1 MRDCSLQLL
10 VAFSNVSIAL
20 SKIFRAS
27 KVAGDSAIASKV
39 VDALLQA
46 LLLRGAEP
54 DACITLGNLIGW
66 GEGFTTCS
74 SRSLAHRR
82 RKLLGAAPKPER
94 VPKVRVWS
102 FERLGAD

>member
-1 MRDCSLQLL
+1 MLDCNLQLL
-10 VAFSNVSIAL
+10 AAFSNASRAL

-54 DACITLGNLIGW
+54 DACITLGRVAR
-66 GEGFTTCS
+66 GFTTCS

-82 RKLLGAAPKPER
+82 RKLLGTAPKPER

>member
-1 MRDCSLQLL
+1 MLDCNLQLL
-10 VAFSNVSIAL
+10 AAFSNASRAL

-54 DACITLGNLIGW
+54 DACITLGRVGRGIHNLLISL
-66 GEGFTTCS
+66 TCS
-74 SRSLAHRR
+74 SAS
-82 RKLLGAAPKPER
+82 
-94 VPKVRVWS
+94 
-102 FERLGAD
+102 